1 MGVAPEGGASVPPG
15 RSTRSPV
22 TRPHTRTGGR
32 ARFRI
37 RDVHHPEPA
46 ELLQALHGCD
56 VLEGE
61 VLDLSDGGL
70 DPAAYAVIRVERLER
85 PVVVPVEHLFEPRD
99 GGAR

>member
-1 MGVAPEGGASVPPG
+1 
-15 RSTRSPV
+15 V
-22 TRPHTRTGGR
+22 TKPHKHTGGR

-85 PVVVPVEHLFEPRD
+85 PVVVPVERLFDGTD
-99 GGAR
+99 GGR